1 MANANG
7 SIDEI
12 IGQEAIKQID
22 DATAKMGTLLTT
34 FKESVTAVNLMN
46 DALNK
51 AGSGGSGGL
60 KSNTTAINEQEKAL
74 KALIK
79 ANEDAGKEYI
89 QLQQLTKQQTAANRL
104 DAQSANASKGSYNEL
119 QANMSLLI
127 AKYKSLSAEMRSGA
141 IGKGLQADI
150 AMANKSLKDLD
161 AGLGNMQRNVGNY
174 GSALS
179 KVWGGIRQIAYILPG
194 LGIAGIFNLAGEAIM
209 FVAEKLD
216 IFNSKI
222 SKSQEIFKEA
232 FSGSGYKSAI
242 ENVYTLKEN
251 IDLANKGL
259 ISKDS
264 VLKEYNETLGKT
276 TGHLSTWNQL
286 EDLSI
291 NGLPNY
297 IKMVSLKEEAQAA
310 LNKAIQ
316 KTSELNQVGN
326 EVSFIDKMTS
336 RIEGYMRDFN
346 KMSGFGKTAQQ
357 ISLVPLVQRLFGSE
371 AEKDL
376 TEYLDRL
383 KIKTGVSI
391 DEFTLLF
398 RKKQEEAAAL
408 ANKNKF
414 NFTPIKDSTGT
425 TAPKQVNRIDELKKQ
440 MDDEIAVAKVVASEK
455 YKTENELRQ
464 DILEIYKKYA
474 TEKLVAVKNLNKDEE
489 HSSKQLGEQ
498 LVKDTQSIVEKQTA
512 EINKQIKNDIDQHN
526 KALKLKIKNNDE
538 RVKDEQ
544 KACDDIDKAGE
555 DAWKKQQ
562 DRQEKSKK
570 KREDDLK
577 SLMDSLQSMQ
587 NSTFDIANTISD
599 AINEKEMQRLDAKD
613 KALAESYK
621 NELRFIEQSGMSE
634 ANKAKAIAK
643 LDAQNEAQ
651 KKQNDRDRI
660 TALRKQ
666 AKLQKAIDINQA
678 IANTALAVVGA
689 LTRVKQEGWV
699 AYVEAIA
706 VGIAGAAQIARIAA
720 TPLPQYAKGR
730 KGGKA
735 EHAIVG
741 EIGQEAIVTTDGK
754 VTLTPS
760 TPSIAY
766 IPQGADVIPHNEL
779 IKNSA
784 YVALAR
790 QGVVTTDKLQMALI
804 DEFERNTNEI
814 KELKEIMKSKNL
826 TATYNGLGAFESY
839 KQANIR

>member
-1 MANANG
+1 MA
-7 SIDEI
+7 
-12 IGQEAIKQID
+12 
-22 DATAKMGTLLTT
+22 
-34 FKESVTAVNLMN
+34 
-46 DALNK
+46 
-51 AGSGGSGGL
+51 
-60 KSNTTAINEQEKAL
+60 
-74 KALIK
+74 
-79 ANEDAGKEYI
+79 
-89 QLQQLTKQQTAANRL
+89 
-104 DAQSANASKGSYNEL
+104 
-119 QANMSLLI
+119 LLI
-127 AKYKSLSAEMRSGA
+127 AKYKSSSAEMRSGA

-174 GSALS
+174 GSALTKIWS
-179 KVWGGIRQIAYILPG
+179 GIRQIAYILPG

-286 EDLSI
+286 ENLSI

-326 EVSFIDKMTS
+326 EVSFMDKMTS

-425 TAPKQVNRIDELKKQ
+425 TAPKQVNRIDDIKKQ
-440 MDDEIAVAKVVASEK
+440 MDDEIAVAKVKASEE

-489 HSSKQLGEQ
+489 HSSKQL
-498 LVKDTQSIVEKQTA
+498 K
-512 EINKQIKNDIDQHN
+512 
-526 KALKLKIKNNDE
+526 
-538 RVKDEQ
+538 
-544 KACDDIDKAGE
+544 
-555 DAWKKQQ
+555 
-562 DRQEKSKK
+562 
-570 KREDDLK
+570 
-577 SLMDSLQSMQ
+577 
-587 NSTFDIANTISD
+587 
-599 AINEKEMQRLDAKD
+599 
-613 KALAESYK
+613 
-621 NELRFIEQSGMSE
+621 
-634 ANKAKAIAK
+634 
-643 LDAQNEAQ
+643 
-651 KKQNDRDRI
+651 
-660 TALRKQ
+660 
-666 AKLQKAIDINQA
+666 
-678 IANTALAVVGA
+678 
-689 LTRVKQEGWV
+689 
-699 AYVEAIA
+699 
-706 VGIAGAAQIARIAA
+706 
-720 TPLPQYAKGR
+720 
-730 KGGKA
+730 
-735 EHAIVG
+735 
-741 EIGQEAIVTTDGK
+741 
-754 VTLTPS
+754 
-760 TPSIAY
+760 
-766 IPQGADVIPHNEL
+766 
-779 IKNSA
+779 
-784 YVALAR
+784 
-790 QGVVTTDKLQMALI
+790 
-804 DEFERNTNEI
+804 
-814 KELKEIMKSKNL
+814 
-826 TATYNGLGAFESY
+826 
-839 KQANIR
+839 

>member
-127 AKYKSLSAEMRSGA
+127 AKYKALSAEMRSGA

-179 KVWGGIRQIAYILPG
+179 KVWGGIRQLAYILPG

-216 IFNSKI
+216 IFNSKV

-232 FSGSGYKSAI
+232 FSGAGYKSAI

-286 EDLSI
+286 EALSI
-291 NGLPNY
+291 DGLPNY

-316 KTSELNQVGN
+316 KTTELNQVGT
-326 EVSFIDKMTS
+326 EVSFMDKMNS

-346 KMSGFGKTAQQ
+346 KMSGFGKKVQQ
-357 ISLVPLVQRLFGSE
+357 MTFVPIIQRLFGSE

-376 TEYLDRL
+376 KEYLDRL

-408 ANKNKF
+408 AKKNKF
-414 NFTPIKDSTGT
+414 NFTPT
-425 TAPKQVNRIDELKKQ
+425 TDTPDPKKVNRIDDLKKQ
-440 MDDEIAVAKVVASEK
+440 MDDDIAVAKVAASEA

-474 TEKLVAVKNLNKDEE
+474 TEKLKAVKNLNKDEE

-498 LVKDTQSIVEKQTA
+498 IVKDTQSIVEKQTA

-526 KALKLKIKNNDE
+526 KALKVKIKNNDE
-538 RVKDEQ
+538 RVKDEE

-562 DRQEKSKK
+562 DREEKAKK
-570 KREDDLK
+570 QREDELK
-577 SLMDSLQSMQ
+577 SLMDAYESMA
-587 NSTFDIANTISD
+587 NSTWDIANSISD
-599 AINEKEMQRLDAKD
+599 AIFSKQMQQFDARD

-621 NELRFIEQSGMSE
+621 NELKFIEQSGFSSAEKEKM
-634 ANKAKAIAK
+634 KAKLAAE
-643 LDAQNEAQ
+643 NEAKQ
-651 KKQNDRDRI
+651 KQIDRERV

-666 AKLQKAIDINQA
+666 AKLQKALDINQA
-678 IANTALAVVGA
+678 IASTALAVLKA
-689 LTRVKQEGWV
+689 LGDKTIETPYLRIANAV
-699 AYVEAIA
+699 AAGLI
-706 VGIAGAAQIARIAA
+706 GAAQIARVIA

-760 TPSIAY
+760 TPSLAY

-784 YVALAR
+784 YVALAK
-790 QGVVTTDKLQMALI
+790 QGTVTTDKLQMALI
-804 DEFERNTNEI
+804 AEFEKNTEKI
-814 KELKEIMKSKNL
+814 DELINVTKSKNL
-826 TATYNGLGAFESY
+826 TATYNGLGGFESY

>member
-127 AKYKSLSAEMRSGA
+127 AKYKALSAEMRSGA

-179 KVWGGIRQIAYILPG
+179 KVWGGIRQLAYILPG
-194 LGIAGIFNLAGEAIM
+194 LGIAGIFNLAGEAIIW
-209 FVAEKLD
+209 AADKLD
-216 IFNSKI
+216 IFNSKV

-232 FSGSGYKSAI
+232 FSGAGYKSAI
-242 ENVYTLKEN
+242 ENVYTLREN

-286 EDLSI
+286 ETLSI
-291 NGLPNY
+291 DGLPNY

-316 KTSELNQVGN
+316 KTTELNQVGT
-326 EVSFIDKMTS
+326 EVSFMDKMNS

-346 KMSGFGKTAQQ
+346 KMSGFDKKVQQ
-357 ISLVPLVQRLFGSE
+357 MTFVPIIQRLFGSE

-408 ANKNKF
+408 AKKNKF
-414 NFTPIKDSTGT
+414 NFIPDKKDPTTTTPKE
-425 TAPKQVNRIDELKKQ
+425 VNRIDDLKKQ
-440 MDDEIAVAKVVASEK
+440 MDDDIAVAKVAASEA

-474 TEKLVAVKNLNKDEE
+474 TEKLKAVKNLNKDEE

-498 LVKDTQSIVEKQTA
+498 IVKDTQSIVEKQTA

-526 KALKLKIKNNDE
+526 KALKVKIKNNDE
-538 RVKDEQ
+538 RVKNEE
-544 KACDDIDKAGE
+544 KACDDIDKRNNQTFDKQKD
-555 DAWKKQQ
+555 DAEKLKKQ
-562 DRQEKSKK
+562 
-570 KREDDLK
+570 REDNQK
-577 SLMDSLQSMQ
+577 ALMDSIQSMQ
-587 NSTFDIANTISD
+587 NSTFDIINTISD
-599 AINEKEMQRLDAKD
+599 AINEREMQRLDAKD

-621 NELRFIEQSGMSE
+621 NELRWIEQSGMSE
-634 ANKAKAIAK
+634 ANKAKAISK

-660 TALRKQ
+660 TALRKH
-666 AKLQKAIDINQA
+666 ARLQKAIDVNQA
-678 IANTALAVVGA
+678 IANTAVAIVGMLKDPGGYPGVVMSIAAAV
-689 LTRVKQEGWV
+689 T
-699 AYVEAIA
+699 
-706 VGIAGAAQIARIAA
+706 GAAQIARIIA

-760 TPSIAY
+760 TPSLAY

-790 QGVVTTDKLQMALI
+790 QGTVTTDKLQMALI
-804 DEFERNTNEI
+804 AEFEKNTEEI
-814 KELKEIMKSKNL
+814 KALHLTMKSKNL
-826 TATYNGLGAFESY
+826 TATYNGLGGFESY

>member
-161 AGLGNMQRNVGNY
+161 SGLGNMQRNVGNY

-216 IFNSKI
+216 IFNSKV

-232 FSGSGYKSAI
+232 FSGTGYKSAI

-259 ISKDS
+259 ISKDA

-286 EDLSI
+286 ENLSI

-316 KTSELNQVGN
+316 KTTELNQVGN
-326 EVSFIDKMTS
+326 EVSFMDKMTS

-357 ISLVPLVQRLFGSE
+357 ISLVPIIQRLFGSE

-408 ANKNKF
+408 AKKNKF
-414 NFTPIKDSTGT
+414 NFTPTKDP
-425 TAPKQVNRIDELKKQ
+425 TAAKPVNRIDDIKKQ
-440 MDDEIAVAKVVASEK
+440 MDDEIAVAKVKASEE

-474 TEKLVAVKNLNKDEE
+474 TKKLVAVKNLNKDEE

-498 LVKDTQSIVEKQTA
+498 IVKDTQSIVEKQTA

-526 KALKLKIKNNDE
+526 RALKVKIKNNDE
-538 RVKDEQ
+538 RVKDEE
-544 KACDDIDKAGE
+544 KACADIDKAGE
-555 DAWKKQQ
+555 EAFKKQQ
-562 DRQEKSKK
+562 DRQEKDKK
-570 KREDDLK
+570 QREDDQK
-577 SLMDSLQSMQ
+577 ALMDAFQSMA
-587 NSTFDIANTISD
+587 NSTFDIANSISD
-599 AINEKEMQRLDAKD
+599 AIFAKQMQQFDAQD
-613 KALAESYK
+613 KALKSYYD
-621 NELRFIEQSGMSE
+621 NELKFIESSGFSNEKKEKM
-634 ANKAKAIAK
+634 KAKLAAETEAK
-643 LDAQNEAQ
+643 Q
-651 KKQNDRDRI
+651 KQIDRERV

-666 AKLQKAIDINQA
+666 AKLQKALDINQA
-678 IANTALAVVGA
+678 VASTALAVLKA
-689 LTRVKQEGWV
+689 LGDKTIETPYLRI
-699 AYVEAIA
+699 ANAIA
-706 VGIAGAAQIARIAA
+706 AGLIGAAQIARVIA

-760 TPSIAY
+760 TPSLAY

-784 YVALAR
+784 YVALAK
-790 QGVVTTDKLQMALI
+790 QGTVTTDKLQMALI
-804 DEFERNTNEI
+804 AEFERNTEKI
-814 KELKEIMKSKNL
+814 DELISVTKSKNL

>member
-119 QANMSLLI
+119 QANMALLI

-174 GSALS
+174 GSAIS
-179 KVWGGIRQIAYILPG
+179 KVWGGIRQLAYILPG
-194 LGIAGIFNLAGEAIM
+194 LGIAGIFNLAGEAIIW
-209 FVAEKLD
+209 AADKLD

-232 FSGSGYKSAI
+232 FSGTGYKSAI

-259 ISKDS
+259 ISKDA

-286 EDLSI
+286 ENLSI
-291 NGLPNY
+291 DGLPNY

-326 EVSFIDKMTS
+326 EVSFMDKMTS

-357 ISLVPLVQRLFGSE
+357 ISLVPIIQRLFGSE

-398 RKKQEEAAAL
+398 RKKQEEAAEL
-408 ANKNKF
+408 AKKNKF
-414 NFTPIKDSTGT
+414 NFTPVKDPTD
-425 TAPKQVNRIDELKKQ
+425 AKPVNRIDDIKKQ
-440 MDDEIAVAKVVASEK
+440 MDDDIAVAKVAASEA

-474 TEKLVAVKNLNKDEE
+474 TEKLKAVKNLNKDEE

-498 LVKDTQSIVEKQTA
+498 IVKDTQSIVEKQTA

-526 KALKLKIKNNDE
+526 RALKLKIKNNSE
-538 RVKDEQ
+538 RVKDEE
-544 KACDDIDKAGE
+544 KACDDIDKRNNKTFDKQKD
-555 DAWKKQQ
+555 DAEKLKKQ
-562 DRQEKSKK
+562 
-570 KREDDLK
+570 REDDQK
-577 SLMDSLQSMQ
+577 ALMDSIQSIA
-587 NSTFDIANTISD
+587 NSTYDVINTISD
-599 AINEKEMQRLDAKD
+599 AINEREMQRLDARD

-634 ANKAKAIAK
+634 VNKAKAIAK

-660 TALRKQ
+660 TALRKH
-666 AKLQKAIDINQA
+666 AKLQKAIDIHQA
-678 IANTALAVVGA
+678 IANTALSIVGMLENPGGYAGVAMSIAAAAV
-689 LTRVKQEGWV
+689 
-699 AYVEAIA
+699 
-706 VGIAGAAQIARIAA
+706 GAAQIAKIIAN
-720 TPLPQYAKGR
+720 PLPQYAKGR

-760 TPSIAY
+760 TPSLAY

-784 YVALAR
+784 YVALAK
-790 QGVVTTDKLQMALI
+790 QGTVTTDKLQMALI

>member
-119 QANMSLLI
+119 QANMQLLI
-127 AKYKSLSAEMRSGA
+127 AKYKALSAEMRSGA
-141 IGKGLQADI
+141 IGKGLQDDI

-174 GSALS
+174 GSALT
-179 KVWGGIRQIAYILPG
+179 KVWSGIRQLAYILPG

-216 IFNSKI
+216 IFNSKV

-232 FSGSGYKSAI
+232 FSGTGYKSAI

-286 EDLSI
+286 ETLSI
-291 NGLPNY
+291 DGLPNY

-316 KTSELNQVGN
+316 KTSDLNQVGN
-326 EVSFIDKMTS
+326 EVSFMDKMTS

-357 ISLVPLVQRLFGSE
+357 MSLVPLVQRLFGSE

-408 ANKNKF
+408 AKKNKF
-414 NFTPIKDSTGT
+414 NFTPVTDTPT
-425 TAPKQVNRIDELKKQ
+425 TTKPKEVNRIDVAKKEYEEELKVAKTAYNNGLMSYLDYQ
-440 MDDEIAVAKVVASEK
+440 LRLLEIAKDGAIARSKITK
-455 YKTENELRQ
+455 LTQKENESDADFQLR
-464 DILEIYKKYA
+464 ISETYSGALKGLSE
-474 TEKLVAVKNLNKDEE
+474 VGGSAVKRLSDE
-489 HSSKQLGEQ
+489 SKKNVADAAKNI
-498 LVKDTQSIVEKQTA
+498 VKDAKKIELAFSSFTLTITKDKASLKEWATA
-512 EINKQIKNDIDQHN
+512 LKEILDNASQAIIGLEDAITERRLLDIDKRE
-526 KALKLKIKNNDE
+526 KALKE
-538 RVKDEQ
+538 
-544 KACDDIDKAGE
+544 
-555 DAWKKQQ
+555 
-562 DRQEKSKK
+562 S
-570 KREDDLK
+570 
-577 SLMDSLQSMQ
+577 
-587 NSTFDIANTISD
+587 
-599 AINEKEMQRLDAKD
+599 NEKELRWIENSGYSSSEKEKQKQ
-613 KALAESYK
+613 KLAAET
-621 NELRFIEQSGMSE
+621 EL
-634 ANKAKAIAK
+634 K
-643 LDAQNEAQ
+643 Q
-651 KKQNDRDRI
+651 KKIDRDRV

-666 AKLQKAIDINQA
+666 AKLNRDISIIEI
-678 IANTALAVVGA
+678 IANTSMAISRHLKSPYPINLVEMASDAV
-689 LTRVKQEGWV
+689 
-699 AYVEAIA
+699 I
-706 VGIAGAAQIARIAA
+706 GAAQIAKVLA

-760 TPSIAY
+760 TPSLAY

-784 YVALAR
+784 YVALAK

-804 DEFERNTNEI
+804 AEFEKNTEEI
-814 KELKEIMKSKNL
+814 KALHLTMKSKNL
-826 TATYNGLGAFESY
+826 TATYNGLGGFESY